1 MQLPSLYTQTPESL
15 LALAPPNDAAFLFS
29 RVQRSFLWQG
39 GAPQL
44 GKDGRA
50 FLARHFDS
58 FLPEVQQ
65 AHASTDGSTKLA
77 LRLADG
83 AVIECVHMPREVK
96 NPRVTLCLSSQVGCA
111 MGCTF
116 CATATMGLVRNLTV
130 EEIVGQVLVALRD
143 LGPADASR
151 ITLVFMGMGE
161 PLHNYDNVMGAIRL
175 LADSRGLGIP
185 LRRIT
190 VSTSGLV
197 PQIERLAREPLRPC
211 LALSV
216 NATTDAAR
224 LRTMPITK
232 VHNLAALR
240 AALLGV
246 PLRSH
251 EKITIEYVLL
261 AGENDSADDAR
272 RLHEFCS
279 DFRHNINVIP
289 YNSFEGTD
297 YHEPCEDHLQAFVKV
312 LQDLGSLVTV
322 RRSRGRDAAAA
333 CGQLVRLES
342 KRKQSRALA
351 T

>member
-1 MQLPSLYTQTPESL
+1 MTLPSLYAQTPESL
-15 LALAPPNDAAFLFS
+15 LALKPPNDAAFLFS

-39 GAPQL
+39 GEPQL
-44 GKDGRA
+44 GKEGRA
-50 FLARHFDS
+50 FFARHFDC
-58 FLPEVQQ
+58 FLPAVQQ
-65 AHASTDGSTKLA
+65 AHASSDGSTKLA

-161 PLHNYDNVMGAIRL
+161 PLHNYDNVMAAIRL

-197 PQIERLAREPLRPC
+197 PQIDRLAREPLRPC

-216 NATTDAAR
+216 NATTDADR

-232 VHNLAALR
+232 VHNLEALR
-240 AALLGV
+240 VALLSV

-251 EKITIEYVLL
+251 EKITVEYVLL

-272 RLHEFCS
+272 RLHAFCS
-279 DFRHNINVIP
+279 EFRHNINVIP
-289 YNSFEGTD
+289 YNSFEGTG
-297 YHEPCEDHLQAFVKV
+297 YHEPSEDQLQAFVKV

-342 KRKQSRALA
+342 KRKPRHAA
-351 T
+351 VR